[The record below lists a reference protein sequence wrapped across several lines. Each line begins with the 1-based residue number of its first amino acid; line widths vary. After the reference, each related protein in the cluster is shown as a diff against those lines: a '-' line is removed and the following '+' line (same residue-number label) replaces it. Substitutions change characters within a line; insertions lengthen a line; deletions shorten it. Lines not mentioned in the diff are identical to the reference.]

1 MLDGGRRA
9 IDDSAHVNIIR
20 LSQNPKKVATPVPA
34 PQLADGGF
42 GFIIYLNLRISSYDS
57 SLQ

>member
-1 MLDGGRRA
+1 VHMLDGGRRA

-42 GFIIYLNLRISSYDS
+42 GFISYLNLRIS
-57 SLQ
+57 

>member
-9 IDDSAHVNIIR
+9 IDDSAPVNIIR
-20 LSQNPKKVATPVPA
+20 LSQNPEKVAPPVPA

-42 GFIIYLNLRISSYDS
+42 GFISYLNLRIS
-57 SLQ
+57 

>member
-9 IDDSAHVNIIR
+9 VDDSAHVNIIR
-20 LSQNPKKVATPVPA
+20 LNQNPKKVATPVPA

-42 GFIIYLNLRISSYDS
+42 GFIIYLNLRISSYYS
-57 SLQ
+57 SFQ